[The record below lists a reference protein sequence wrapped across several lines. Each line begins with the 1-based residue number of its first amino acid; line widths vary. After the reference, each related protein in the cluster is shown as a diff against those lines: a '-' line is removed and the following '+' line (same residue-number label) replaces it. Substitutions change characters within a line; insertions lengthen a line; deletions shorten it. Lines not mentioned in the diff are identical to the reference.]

1 MNVNQHVQDIVPS
14 LLTQHILLPFDIAF
28 AQKHLSQ
35 EEFSQEAEAFLAT
48 ASALLRCGYPY
59 FSICDETIHPTLPG
73 ISNKQLFQWF
83 QLLSSRIKEERNRFG
98 QDNAPVSV
106 SFSQR
111 HRDHPLQVFCKI
123 AILVAFSALWVTP
136 MQ

>member
-1 MNVNQHVQDIVPS
+1 M
-14 LLTQHILLPFDIAF
+14 LFKEELT
-28 AQKHLSQ
+28 
-35 EEFSQEAEAFLAT
+35 
-48 ASALLRCGYPY
+48 
-59 FSICDETIHPTLPG
+59 
-73 ISNKQLFQWF
+73 LFTKV
-83 QLLSSRIKEERNRFG
+83 SRPCKDKTTFEERNRFG

-123 AILVAFSALWVTP
+123 AILVTFSALWVTP

>member
-83 QLLSSRIKEERNRFG
+83 QLLSSRIKEELFEVVNHKIYLRSLFLLREKVFHKL
-98 QDNAPVSV
+98 
-106 SFSQR
+106 
-111 HRDHPLQVFCKI
+111 HRL
-123 AILVAFSALWVTP
+123 AGAFHVHL
-136 MQ
+136 